1 MKMTSKYY
9 LQFVFF
15 IALFLGAIQSS
26 YALEIDVLGVEK
38 VVEKSA
44 VGEGRVKAW
53 DIVKDLPQGIKLNT
67 TNLEK
72 LSRYIEVEGVDIAKL
87 KSSLGNTA
95 DAQKWIDLKL
105 PKSDLDDIYNLI
117 KNDPPY
123 THPRW
128 TPQHKAQRWKNYETG
143 CANGQNACLDFE
155 SWSNGFDGKID
166 LVTNAN
172 KAVDDYF
179 DALGWTCPI
188 PPCRER
194 LIPDVTA
201 ILDGNVITGGRRLDI
216 ADVSQKVAKEYKAY
230 SSGKVYN
237 SLDIRREVAM
247 DKALILSG
255 QMNEIEWVFKG
266 CVPSGPLNDALV
278 DAGILIKLIP

>member
-166 LVTNAN
+166 L
-172 KAVDDYF
+172 
-179 DALGWTCPI
+179 
-188 PPCRER
+188 E
-194 LIPDVTA
+194 LIELST
-201 ILDGNVITGGRRLDI
+201 GRRIQTFESI
-216 ADVSQKVAKEYKAY
+216 AHS
-230 SSGKVYN
+230 
-237 SLDIRREVAM
+237 
-247 DKALILSG
+247 DKIDLSG
-255 QMNEIEWVFKG
+255 IQKG
-266 CVPSGPLNDALV
+266 IYVLMANHDGYQLQRQLV
-278 DAGILIKLIP
+278 KL